1 VIHLAT
7 DYEGAVLQQRSIVD
21 ADAWRSA
28 CAAPCDR
35 EIAAEGLEFRVVA
48 PDMTPSNSFRIAPGY
63 GQARLKVSGGAEGTR
78 TLGLSLLIGGL
89 PVTFGGMTLFG
100 LGTVEDRDGLR
111 TVGIAT
117 LAVGATAVLVS
128 LPVLLAGSTTVR
140 NDKGETIA
148 RRQSVAF

>member
-7 DYEGAVLQQRSIVD
+7 DYEGASLERRSLVD
-21 ADAWRSA
+21 VDAWRPA
-28 CAAPCDR
+28 CPAPCDR
-35 EIAAEGLEFRVVA
+35 QIGAEGFEFRVVA
-48 PDMTPSNSFRIAPGY
+48 PGMTPSNSFRIAPGY
-63 GQARLKVSGGAEGTR
+63 GQARLKVSGGSDTTR
-78 TLGLSLLIGGL
+78 TLGLSLLVGGL
-89 PVTFGGMTLFG
+89 PVTLGGMTLFG

-111 TVGIAT
+111 TAGIVT

-148 RRQSVAF
+148 RRPTVAF